1 MPDALYITPRLSIPM
16 SEIELTAIRA
26 SGPGGQHVNKTSSAI
41 QLRFYIPASEA
52 LDKEQK
58 SRLFAYSDNHISE
71 NGVVIIKAQNHRSQ
85 ARNQDEA
92 LKRFKDLLKAAFRKE
107 KKRKPTRPTRGS
119 VRRRLK
125 AKKIRG
131 EKKALRGKVSRDAKW

>member
-1 MPDALYITPRLSIPM
+1 M

-41 QLRFYIPASEA
+41 QLRFYIPASET
-52 LDKEQK
+52 LSREEK
-58 SRLFAYSDNHISE
+58 SRLFAFSDNHISE

-85 ARNQDEA
+85 ARNQEEA
-92 LKRFKDLLKAAFRKE
+92 LTRFKDLLKAAFKKE

-119 VRRRLK
+119 VRRRIK

>member
-1 MPDALYITPRLSIPM
+1 MSDALQITPRLSIPM
-16 SEIELTAIRA
+16 SEIELSAIRA

-41 QLRFYIPASEA
+41 QLRFYIPTSDA
-52 LDKEQK
+52 LSREEK

-92 LKRFKDLLKAAFRKE
+92 LKRFKDLLKAAFKKE
-107 KKRKPTRPTRGS
+107 KVRRPTRPTRGS
-119 VRRRLK
+119 VRRRIK

-131 EKKALRGKVSRDAKW
+131 EKKALRGQVSRDAKW

>member
-41 QLRFYIPASEA
+41 QLRFYIPASDA
-52 LDKEQK
+52 LNKAQK

-92 LKRFKDLLKAAFRKE
+92 LKRFKDLLKSAFKKE

>member
-41 QLRFYIPASEA
+41 QLRFYIPASEV

-92 LKRFKDLLKAAFRKE
+92 LKRFKDLLKSAFKKE

-131 EKKALRGKVSRDAKW
+131 EKKSLRGKVSRDAKW

>member
-41 QLRFYIPASEA
+41 QLRFYIPASEV

-92 LKRFKDLLKAAFRKE
+92 LKRFKDLLKSAFKKE
-107 KKRKPTRPTRGS
+107 KKRKPTRATRGS

-131 EKKALRGKVSRDAKW
+131 EKKSLRGKVSRDAKW

>member
-16 SEIELTAIRA
+16 GEIELTAIRA

-41 QLRFYIPASEA
+41 QLRFYIPASEV

-92 LKRFKDLLKAAFRKE
+92 LKRFKDLLKSAFRKE

-131 EKKALRGKVSRDAKW
+131 EKKALRGKVSRDSKW

>member
-1 MPDALYITPRLSIPM
+1 MSDALQISPRLSIPM
-16 SEIELTAIRA
+16 REIELSAIRA

-41 QLRFYIPASEA
+41 QLRFYIPMSEA
-52 LDKEQK
+52 LSREEK

-85 ARNQDEA
+85 ARNQEEA
-92 LKRFKDLLKAAFRKE
+92 LKRFKDLLKAAFKKE

-119 VRRRLK
+119 VRRRIK

>member
-1 MPDALYITPRLSIPM
+1 MADALYITPRLSIPVN
-16 SEIELTAIRA
+16 EIELTAIRA

>member
-41 QLRFYIPASEA
+41 QLRFYIPASEV

-92 LKRFKDLLKAAFRKE
+92 LKRFKDLLKSAFRKE

-131 EKKALRGKVSRDAKW
+131 EKKALRGKVSRDSKW